1 MGALRQPAWS
11 LANKVLQRT
20 KAAARATR
28 SLWPSPLNT
37 GTLGRFG
44 MATDLQNLNRKVRF
58 WSVVAVASLVGLRL
72 AVDLYGGP
80 SIGLGISIAFGF
92 GIAIGL
98 LSICFGERFWRLVRY
113 LRFFFF

>member
-1 MGALRQPAWS
+1 MTA
-11 LANKVLQRT
+11 
-20 KAAARATR
+20 
-28 SLWPSPLNT
+28 
-37 GTLGRFG
+37 
-44 MATDLQNLNRKVRF
+44 DLQKMNRKVRF

-92 GIAIGL
+92 GIAVGL
-98 LSICFGERFWRLVRY
+98 LSLCFGERFWRLVGY